1 MSVLGFD
8 PDSFDVR
15 LGSTVKYINL
25 TVSGHG
31 ENRASFEDHQRAIDY
46 ISGRKD
52 MLMEAIKALP
62 AGVPSGPM
70 LRKIIWDVLGIWLS
84 VKKDIKLHFREGQ
97 NLTKYYVITE
107 PTSSVPTG
115 GQPSQ
120 DFEIKSRDGIIYTH
134 VGISIT
140 FNSTAP
146 YNEYKF

>member
-15 LGSTVKYINL
+15 LGSTVKCINL
-25 TVSGHG
+25 IVSGHSEG
-31 ENRASFEDHQRAIDY
+31 SSFEDHQRAIDY

-52 MLMEAIKALP
+52 MLMKAIKALP
-62 AGVPSGPM
+62 AGVPSGPA
-70 LRKIIWDVLGIWLS
+70 LRKIIWEVLGIWLS
-84 VKKDIKLHFREGQ
+84 VKKDIKLVYREGQ
-97 NLTKYYVITE
+97 NLAKYYIITE
-107 PTSSVPTG
+107 PASSVPTG

-140 FNSTAP
+140 FNLTAP